1 MANLE
6 EIRYAQMIAGENA
19 VIARLKTIGLIH
31 NDSSQKE
38 TDFPL
43 SNEEEEEIEQDVCD
57 YCGVIQCVGSCQD
70 F

>member
-19 VIARLKTIGLIH
+19 VIARLKLIGLVPKDEPI
-31 NDSSQKE
+31 
-38 TDFPL
+38 
-43 SNEEEEEIEQDVCD
+43 EEEIEQDVCD
-57 YCGVIQCVGSCQD
+57 YCGVIQCVGISCQD

>member
-19 VIARLKTIGLIH
+19 VIARLKAIGLVPKDELI
-31 NDSSQKE
+31 
-38 TDFPL
+38 
-43 SNEEEEEIEQDVCD
+43 IEDEDTESIGCD
-57 YCGVIQCVGSCQD
+57 WCNAIGCVGSCQD